1 MFYSFTTSQLSMFEK
16 IELYLNTNAEY
27 AWLVILF
34 FAFFESFILSGVV
47 VSSAILFSIC
57 ILIYNTEL
65 LPIIYIVP
73 VAVLGAHL
81 GDMTGFLFGKT
92 IGPQLLSTKV
102 MVKRKKLIS
111 RAQKFLDKTGSFTVI
126 LGRFIPAVR
135 PIVPFLLG
143 ISDLKIVRFYIADLI
158 ACICWGI
165 ALGFLVTGVGSMLG

>member
-1 MFYSFTTSQLSMFEK
+1 MFEK

-65 LPIIYIVP
+65 LSITYIVP

-92 IGPQLLSTKV
+92 IGPQLLSTK
-102 MVKRKKLIS
+102 
-111 RAQKFLDKTGSFTVI
+111 VI

>member
-1 MFYSFTTSQLSMFEK
+1 MFEK
-16 IELYLNTNAEY
+16 VELYLNTNAEY
-27 AWLVILF
+27 AWMIILF
-34 FAFFESFILSGVV
+34 FAFLESFVLSGVV

-57 ILIYNTEL
+57 IFIYNTEL
-65 LPIIYIVP
+65 LSIVYIVP
-73 VAVLGAHL
+73 VAIIGAHL
-81 GDMTGFLFGKT
+81 GDMSSFLFGKT

-102 MVKRKKLIS
+102 MVKRQKMII

-143 ISDLKIVRFYIADLI
+143 ISDLKVVRFYIADLI

-165 ALGFLVTGVGSMLG
+165 ALGFLVTGVGSLF